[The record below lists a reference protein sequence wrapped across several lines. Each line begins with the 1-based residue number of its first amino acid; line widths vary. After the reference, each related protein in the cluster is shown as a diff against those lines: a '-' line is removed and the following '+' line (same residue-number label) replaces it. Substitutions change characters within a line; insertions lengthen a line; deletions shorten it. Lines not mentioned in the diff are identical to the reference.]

1 MPLADPD
8 ATVTELRTS
17 THGQAG
23 TDNWP
28 YSRFVVKGSG
38 VIENLLDRRPELGSV
53 AAQIMKTVKATHR
66 EIEALNEATQQ
77 NGKLDKAALDQALD
91 RILKAA
97 REINREVNDLLAKA
111 RR

>member
-1 MPLADPD
+1 
-8 ATVTELRTS
+8 
-17 THGQAG
+17 
-23 TDNWP
+23 
-28 YSRFVVKGSG
+28 
-38 VIENLLDRRPELGSV
+38 
-53 AAQIMKTVKATHR
+53 MKTVKATHR

-77 NGKLDKAALDQALD
+77 NGKLDKAALDRAMD

>member
-1 MPLADPD
+1 MDKLELIIGLTADSLSK
-8 ATVTELRTS
+8 ARELS
-17 THGQAG
+17 KIA
-23 TDNWP
+23 
-28 YSRFVVKGSG
+28 S
-38 VIENLLDRRPELGSV
+38 DRRPELRSV

-77 NGKLDKAALDQALD
+77 NGKLDKAALDQAMD

>member
-1 MPLADPD
+1 MPLDDPD

-17 THGQAG
+17 T
-23 TDNWP
+23 
-28 YSRFVVKGSG
+28 
-38 VIENLLDRRPELGSV
+38 ELRSE

-66 EIEALNEATQQ
+66 EIEALNEAAQQ

-97 REINREVNDLLAKA
+97 REINREVTDLLAKT